1 MVGTL
6 RFSACSRIGENFRQ
20 TLMIDRFNEVII
32 KTRGARLIAIFVSPP
47 AGLRNQRHVLELCLL
62 AQLSRELIAIDPGK
76 ADINQRELG
85 KELFH
90 HANRPGGIIGDAHLV
105 PHSFK
110 QTFETEDLIFTV
122 VYDHDAPRRGSSGHL
137 YCRRSSAFD
146 CPRKGGE
153 GKGNHEFATVT
164 KPVAFSVNSTSVK
177 PDNVARKRKPDAEPV
192 VAPFHNGFALN
203 EHIKDLGH
211 QLGSDSAP

>member
-1 MVGTL
+1 
-6 RFSACSRIGENFRQ
+6 
-20 TLMIDRFNEVII
+20 MIDRFNEVII

-90 HANRPGGIIGDAHLV
+90 HANCPGGIIGDAHLV

-122 VYDHDAPRRGSSGHL
+122 VYDHDAPRRGPSRHL

-153 GKGNHEFATVT
+153 MYVSFARVSIRAASSAGSTNQPTRAPGATV
-164 KPVAFSVNSTSVK
+164 F
-177 PDNVARKRKPDAEPV
+177 E
-192 VAPFHNGFALN
+192 
-203 EHIKDLGH
+203 KDEE
-211 QLGSDSAP
+211 

>member
-1 MVGTL
+1 
-6 RFSACSRIGENFRQ
+6 
-20 TLMIDRFNEVII
+20 MIDRFDEVII

-90 HANRPGGIIGDAHLV
+90 HANRPRGIIGDAHFV

-122 VYDHDAPRRGSSGHL
+122 VYDHDAPRRGPSGHL
-137 YCRRSSAFD
+137 YRRGSSTLD

-164 KPVAFSVNSTSVK
+164 RPVAFSLNSTPVK
-177 PDNVARKRKPDAEPV
+177 PDNVPRKRKPDAEPV

-203 EHIKDLGH
+203 EHIKIFGISSGAIPLPES
-211 QLGSDSAP
+211 LMRTST

>member
-1 MVGTL
+1 
-6 RFSACSRIGENFRQ
+6 
-20 TLMIDRFNEVII
+20 
-32 KTRGARLIAIFVSPP
+32 
-47 AGLRNQRHVLELCLL
+47 CLL

-90 HANRPGGIIGDAHLV
+90 HANRPRGIIGDAHFV

-110 QTFETEDLIFTV
+110 QTFETEDVIFTV
-122 VYDHDAPRRGSSGHL
+122 VYDHDAPRRGPSGHL
-137 YCRRSSAFD
+137 YGSGSTAFARLGR
-146 CPRKGGE
+146 CGERKRD
-153 GKGNHEFATVT
+153 HEFATVT
-164 KPVAFSVNSTSVK
+164 RPVAFSLNSTSVK
-177 PDNVARKRKPDAEPV
+177 PDNVPRKRKPDAEPV

-203 EHIKDLGH
+203 EHIKDLRH